1 MLGFLNIGPGEILVI
16 LVIAL
21 VVLGPSRLPATART
35 LGRFMAKTRDVVARF
50 QQEMQAAADVPLEII
65 ARERGRLTEPLRTS
79 SQPSDPQPSDPV
91 PGDDGEPAAT
101 AAEPGDGDLAV
112 TAAEPEGIAEAAG
125 GSSETPAASESD
137 SGPEDRAA
145 Q

>member
-1 MLGFLNIGPGEILVI
+1 MLGFLNIGPGEVVVI

-50 QQEMQAAADVPLEII
+50 QQEMQAAADLPLEVI
-65 ARERGRLTEPLRTS
+65 ARERGRLQEPIRTS
-79 SQPSDPQPSDPV
+79 DQTGTPQPDDPA
-91 PGDDGEPAAT
+91 PDD
-101 AAEPGDGDLAV
+101 
-112 TAAEPEGIAEAAG
+112 PE
-125 GSSETPAASESD
+125 
-137 SGPEDRAA
+137 PEDRDA